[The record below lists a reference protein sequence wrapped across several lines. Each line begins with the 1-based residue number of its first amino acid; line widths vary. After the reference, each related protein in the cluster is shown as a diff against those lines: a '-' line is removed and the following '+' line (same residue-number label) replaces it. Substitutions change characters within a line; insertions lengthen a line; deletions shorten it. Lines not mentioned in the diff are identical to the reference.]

1 MKPLSEL
8 VRPNIWALAPYS
20 TARDDYQGGDI
31 DVWLDANENPYD
43 TEWNRYPD
51 PHQRALKARI
61 SEIKG
66 LPVDQIFI
74 GNGSDEAIDLAYRIF
89 CTPGKD
95 NAVVMAP
102 SYGMYSVAA
111 DTNDVEVRE
120 VLLNPDFSLPVDRML
135 AAADERTK
143 LMIICS
149 PNNPTGNAFPLSEI
163 ERLLDSFDGIVVVD
177 EAYIDFSDKGSV
189 LSVLAKHPNAIVLQT
204 LSKAWGMAALRV
216 GLAFA
221 SAEIMALYAKVKYPY
236 NISKINQVIAL
247 GSLASVDE
255 QVAEIKAER
264 ERLAKALKK
273 SPNVI
278 EVYPSDANFLLIK
291 VDDANAWYDRLM
303 AAGIIVRNRTKMP
316 LCDGCLRITI
326 GTPEENDKVI
336 KVTKVTK
343 VTKVPKVP
351 KALSDLNALNAL
363 NDLNAPNA
371 PNALSDLNDLN
382 DLSDPN
388 ALNAPNNSLT
398 AL

>member
-1 MKPLSEL
+1 MKPLQQL
-8 VRPNIWALAPYS
+8 VRPNIWGLAPYS

-31 DVWLDANENPYD
+31 DVWLDANENPYG

-51 PHQRALKARI
+51 PHQRELKKRV

-66 LPVDQIFI
+66 KPVNQIFV

-120 VLLNPDFSLPVDRML
+120 VLLNPDFSLPVDQML
-135 AAADERTK
+135 ATADENTK

-149 PNNPTGNAFPLSEI
+149 PNNPTGNAFQLSEI
-163 ERLLDSFDGIVVVD
+163 ERLLDGFDGIVVVD
-177 EAYIDFSDKGSV
+177 EAYIDFSDRGSV
-189 LSVLAKHPNAIVLQT
+189 LSVLDKHPNAIVLQT

-221 SAEIMALYAKVKYPY
+221 SPEIMALYAKVKYPY

-264 ERLAKALKK
+264 ERLAEVLKK

-278 EVYPSDANFLLIK
+278 EVYPSDANFLLVK

-303 AAGIIVRNRTKMP
+303 AQGIIVRNRSKMP
-316 LCDGCLRITI
+316 LCAGCLRITV
-326 GTPEENDKVI
+326 GTPEENTRVI
-336 KVTKVTK
+336 
-343 VTKVPKVP
+343 
-351 KALSDLNALNAL
+351 NALN
-363 NDLNAPNA
+363 PQ
-371 PNALSDLNDLN
+371 S
-382 DLSDPN
+382 
-388 ALNAPNNSLT
+388 
-398 AL
+398 